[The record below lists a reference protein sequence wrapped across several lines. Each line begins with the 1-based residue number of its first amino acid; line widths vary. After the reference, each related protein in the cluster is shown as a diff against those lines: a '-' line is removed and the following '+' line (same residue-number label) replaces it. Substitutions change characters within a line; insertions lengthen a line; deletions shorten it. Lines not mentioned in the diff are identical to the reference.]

1 MLLGLRD
8 ALRSGDVFVPGSRR
22 YADPTS
28 YLMTPEQWGSQRL
41 EFCRLV
47 EKSHDADQA
56 LAAVEDELHTALDDL
71 EGALASGTGAVRLNE
86 QGELVIPPLSA
97 ESIPEAAEAL
107 RIDLMEMLPPTQI
120 ASLLIEI
127 DRRTHFSD
135 HLTHAGGKMTRSPE
149 LLRNLYAVLIAQ
161 ACNLGLTAMAG
172 ASGIPY
178 DVLAW
183 TADWYFREDT
193 LRPAS
198 AAVVNHHHRLPMSQL
213 WGTGTLSSSDG
224 QRFPT
229 RGKSITARALSR
241 YFVEEGISSYTH
253 VSDQHSTYG
262 TKVIVVTDREA
273 HYVLDEILG
282 NLTDLPITEH
292 ATDTHGVTLVNFAL
306 FDLVGMQLSPRIRD
320 LGKVT
325 LYRTGTKAA
334 FTSRYP
340 KAGPLLTGKID
351 KALIARH
358 WDDLL
363 RLAASLKFGHVTA
376 SLIVGKLS
384 ASDRQNAV
392 AAALKEYGALRCT
405 IFAARYL
412 TDEAYRRR
420 ITRQLNKGENLHALR
435 RDIHFAHEGHVR
447 HRYLEQQTEQA
458 LCLTLVTNAIVTWM
472 TEYLGLAVG
481 KLRAEGREV
490 DDELLVHI
498 SPAHHE
504 NVILYGSYPI
514 EVERELAELE
524 QTSYRSLREPARG
537 KRDTTAVNGRF
548 SATG

>member
-161 ACNLGLTAMAG
+161 ACNLGLT
-172 ASGIPY
+172 
-178 DVLAW
+178 D
-183 TADWYFREDT
+183 
-193 LRPAS
+193 
-198 AAVVNHHHRLPMSQL
+198 HRLPMSQL

>member
-1 MLLGLRD
+1 M
-8 ALRSGDVFVPGSRR
+8 
-22 YADPTS
+22 
-28 YLMTPEQWGSQRL
+28 
-41 EFCRLV
+41 
-47 EKSHDADQA
+47 
-56 LAAVEDELHTALDDL
+56 
-71 EGALASGTGAVRLNE
+71 
-86 QGELVIPPLSA
+86 
-97 ESIPEAAEAL
+97 
-107 RIDLMEMLPPTQI
+107 
-120 ASLLIEI
+120 
-127 DRRTHFSD
+127 
-135 HLTHAGGKMTRSPE
+135 
-149 LLRNLYAVLIAQ
+149 
-161 ACNLGLTAMAG
+161 
-172 ASGIPY
+172 
-178 DVLAW
+178 
-183 TADWYFREDT
+183 
-193 LRPAS
+193 
-198 AAVVNHHHRLPMSQL
+198 
-213 WGTGTLSSSDG
+213 
-224 QRFPT
+224 
-229 RGKSITARALSR
+229 
-241 YFVEEGISSYTH
+241 
-253 VSDQHSTYG
+253 
-262 TKVIVVTDREA
+262 
-273 HYVLDEILG
+273 
-282 NLTDLPITEH
+282 
-292 ATDTHGVTLVNFAL
+292 
-306 FDLVGMQLSPRIRD
+306 
-320 LGKVT
+320 
-325 LYRTGTKAA
+325 GTKAA

-384 ASDRQNAV
+384 ASDRQNAL

-490 DDELLVHI
+490 DDELLVHV

-524 QTSYRSLREPARG
+524 QTSYRSLREPAR
-537 KRDTTAVNGRF
+537 REQEATAVDGRF
-548 SATG
+548 SAAG